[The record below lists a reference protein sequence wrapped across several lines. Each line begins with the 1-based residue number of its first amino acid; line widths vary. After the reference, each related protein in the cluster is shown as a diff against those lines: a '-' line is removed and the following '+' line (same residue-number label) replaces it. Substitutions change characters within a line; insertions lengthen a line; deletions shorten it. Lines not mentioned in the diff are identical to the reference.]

1 MNFDFR
7 NLPVKF
13 YNGGIRYVYIASNG
27 YKASIVQSPMSYG
40 GNVGL
45 YELAVMDQEENILY
59 DTPITNDVLGWLTV
73 KEVNTVI
80 AEIEKLPKR
89 EEKSEELLVTI
100 EEASEIVLKTVCN
113 KNTKRYSIN
122 DALTELHNAIEYLRS
137 SSDERDPYMRSK

>member
-7 NLPVKF
+7 NLPVEF

-89 EEKSEELLVTI
+89 GTEQLS
-100 EEASEIVLKTVCN
+100 KT
-113 KNTKRYSIN
+113 
-122 DALTELHNAIEYLRS
+122 
-137 SSDERDPYMRSK
+137 